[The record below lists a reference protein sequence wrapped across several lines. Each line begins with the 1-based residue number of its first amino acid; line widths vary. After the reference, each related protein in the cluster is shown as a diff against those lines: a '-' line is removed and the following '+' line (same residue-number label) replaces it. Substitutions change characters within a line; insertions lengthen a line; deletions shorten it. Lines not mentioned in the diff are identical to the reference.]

1 MLFENQVKRVIDSSG
16 GDRILQTFR
25 YRVGTQERHECC
37 QKNNRLTGIDKRL
50 FPEQMPERRLD
61 VFRMQIGHD
70 VFQRSV
76 LQQQAVRSGGAP

>member
-1 MLFENQVKRVIDSSG
+1 MDSSG
-16 GDRILQTFR
+16 GDLLQTFR
-25 YRVGTQERHECC
+25 YRVGHRSDMNCC
-37 QKNNRLTGIDKRL
+37 QKNNRLNGIDKRL

-61 VFRMQIGHD
+61 VFRMQIGYD